1 MCLLNLKPFIITIII
16 EKEVLE
22 MFWLSI
28 GIKQDTQQL
37 VDSGSILLSFPT
49 ILWVGLAIPW
59 SQACAFIW
67 QLE

>member
-1 MCLLNLKPFIITIII
+1 
-16 EKEVLE
+16 

-37 VDSGSILLSFPT
+37 VGSDNSLLSFPT
-49 ILWVGLAIPW
+49 ILWVGLAVPW
-59 SQACAFIW
+59 SQARGFVW